1 MKLEKVRIAFYLF
14 LILPLIMA
22 LPSIPVLAGSRC
34 GEMIIVPVE
43 ELDDGYM
50 VDEQKS
56 SSCVPKIID
65 AWTTNDPFGAPR
77 VRVNEFI
84 FGSDIL
90 AFVIEYDH
98 CGGDIPQQYVQA
110 FTCDSAARVLK
121 TCVYEGYHEPD
132 PGNYL
137 LINYYDPVEFQ
148 PGTFDWAA
156 KVGDSVF
163 ALPKF
168 NPPKFKPT
176 KIKDKEETK
185 TALGNV
191 DILEQHKLTKEKA
204 KKEKKQKSKKKETTG
219 RK

>member
-1 MKLEKVRIAFYLF
+1 MSLHSSLSKRNKKYR
-14 LILPLIMA
+14 
-22 LPSIPVLAGSRC
+22 SVLNRR
-34 GEMIIVPVE
+34 E
-43 ELDDGYM
+43 
-50 VDEQKS
+50 
-56 SSCVPKIID
+56 
-65 AWTTNDPFGAPR
+65 R
-77 VRVNEFI
+77 
-84 FGSDIL
+84 L
-90 AFVIEYDH
+90 AKAI
-98 CGGDIPQQYVQA
+98 
-110 FTCDSAARVLK
+110 K
-121 TCVYEGYHEPD
+121 EGK
-132 PGNYL
+132 
-137 LINYYDPVEFQ
+137 
-148 PGTFDWAA
+148 W